1 MHHVRAF
8 FYLRLMFNL
17 LTSKYAVV
25 TLVVLLLA
33 ATHLY
38 MYRSGTMAERDKWN
52 ERVAELEAKNK
63 ELSLKSTHLNKEL
76 VIKEI
81 LVPVEKVVTRNKII
95 KEEILIPL
103 EKDCLIPNEVI
114 GNYNRS
120 LP

>member
-1 MHHVRAF
+1 
-8 FYLRLMFNL
+8 MFNI
-17 LTSKYAVV
+17 LTNKYSIVI
-25 TLVVLLLA
+25 LVVLLLA

-52 ERVAELEAKNK
+52 ERVAALEAKNK

-95 KEEILIPL
+95 AEEIPVLIPI
-103 EKDCLIPNEVI
+103 ERDRPIPIEAINL
-114 GNYNRS
+114 YNRAS
-120 LP
+120 NETYA

>member
-1 MHHVRAF
+1 
-8 FYLRLMFNL
+8 MFNI
-17 LTSKYAVV
+17 LTGKYTVV

-38 MYRSGTMAERDKWN
+38 MYRSGTMAERDRWN

-103 EKDCLIPNEVI
+103 DRDCPISEDVI
-114 GNYNRS
+114 DIYNRS
-120 LP
+120 IK